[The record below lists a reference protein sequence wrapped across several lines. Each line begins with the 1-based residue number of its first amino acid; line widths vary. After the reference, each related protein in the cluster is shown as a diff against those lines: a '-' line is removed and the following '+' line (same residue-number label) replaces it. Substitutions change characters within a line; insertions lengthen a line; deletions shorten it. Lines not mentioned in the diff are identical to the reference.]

1 MLYKQCLSPWSNIV
15 IYSCPPPP
23 FLSDIRT
30 IVDMSVLVHW
40 DLFNWV
46 VCIQPIGEVAMVI
59 IGLIELLLVTVIELM
74 VTIHMYLPDNHLC
87 RYLR

>member
-1 MLYKQCLSPWSNIV
+1 MLYEQFLSPWSNIV
-15 IYSCPPPP
+15 IYSCPP

-30 IVDMSVLVHW
+30 IVDMSVFVHW

-46 VCIQPIGEVAMVI
+46 VGIQPIGEVAMII
-59 IGLIELLLVTVIELM
+59 IGLNELLLVTVIELI
-74 VTIHMYLPDNHLC
+74 VTMHMHLPDNHLC